1 MVEWPLPN
9 AGTSPVDTQT
19 LVALPLVLAM
29 EPVAGEA
36 AARQTLTRDEA
47 AELVELIAADLHA
60 VVPQVDAARLALAGA
75 LFDTVE
81 LLRPGFPVWHTLEDL
96 ARRVPRAHLNHVVA
110 FGTHEGQMPAPAL
123 EPSPLYAEGPMR
135 LLPLLLLAPAE
146 LAETLSA
153 EIEVQL
159 VGRGATGN
167 ATADW
172 LMRTLGLRLEHA
184 RYFSRGDLMAMVSVQ
199 YEHANLAPMWQLLE
213 AALLTP
219 AREEAT
225 MSLRGLAL
233 RYAHGEVLAQPP
245 AAWLAAQDVPADPRA
260 RAHDFAGILFE
271 LRQYMALLGAHG
283 VALRLDAAEAVH
295 DDAGWLLEPQLAP
308 DPQAATPEL
317 YAHEAPGLGVVAVSV
332 AQRGGDPAPR
342 LLAHGY
348 PLTPRALGALLETL
362 ATRYGCAAE
371 LQAPGHV
378 VLDGQGRLGVPP
390 APLH

>member
-1 MVEWPLPN
+1 M
-9 AGTSPVDTQT
+9 DTQT

-36 AARQTLTRDEA
+36 ATRQTLTRDEA

-81 LLRPGFPVWHTLEDL
+81 LLRPGFPVWSTLEDL

-123 EPSPLYAEGPMR
+123 EPAPRFAHGPLR
-135 LLPLLLLAPAE
+135 LLPLLLLAPPE

-199 YEHANLAPMWQLLE
+199 YEHVNLAPMWQLLE

-219 AREEAT
+219 TREEET

-233 RYAHGEVLAQPP
+233 RYADGAVLAQPP
-245 AAWLAAQDVPADPRA
+245 AAWLAAQGVPADPRA

-271 LRQYMALLGAHG
+271 LRQHMALLDAHG
-283 VALRLDAAEAVH
+283 VPLRLDASTAEH
-295 DDAGWLLEPQLAP
+295 DAAGWLLEPLQDA
-308 DPQAATPEL
+308 DPQAAAPEL

-332 AQRGGDPAPR
+332 AQRGSAPAPR

-348 PLTPRALGALLETL
+348 PLTPNALSALLETL
-362 ATRYGCAAE
+362 AERYGCAAE
-371 LQAPGHV
+371 LQALGRV
-378 VLDGQGRLGVPP
+378 VLDGQGQLGVP
-390 APLH
+390 AAALH